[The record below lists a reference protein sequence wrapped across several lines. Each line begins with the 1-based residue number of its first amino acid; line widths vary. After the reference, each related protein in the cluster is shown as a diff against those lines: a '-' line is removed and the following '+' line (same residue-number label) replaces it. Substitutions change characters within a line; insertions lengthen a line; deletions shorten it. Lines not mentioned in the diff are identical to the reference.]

1 MTQILVPSRGPTDW
15 QALLAEPAKQWAR
28 GGSAKA
34 LAHCWEAARGFPAEV
49 KAALDGCAAL
59 GGADA
64 LLILPEWQVT
74 LPGGV
79 RPSQNDIWVLARGRS
94 GLISIAVEGKVDEP
108 FGPTLGEWK
117 ADASTGKQ
125 TRLAFLQQVLGL
137 TAPLADTVRYQLLHR
152 TASAVLEAQRF
163 GAGQAVVLIHSFS
176 PENRWLADFAAFTA
190 LFGVDFQPGH
200 LASATARDGMPL
212 HLGWVCGDRKFLEV

>member
-1 MTQILVPSRGPTDW
+1 
-15 QALLAEPAKQWAR
+15 
-28 GGSAKA
+28 
-34 LAHCWEAARGFPAEV
+34 
-49 KAALDGCAAL
+49 LDGCAAL

-64 LLILPEWQVT
+64 LLIMPEWQVT

-125 TRLAFLQQVLGL
+125 TRLAFLQQMLGL